1 MIRRIV
7 DAVMMAVVQ
16 GAALIMPLP
25 RRCHLAHRVTSLRN
39 RILLAALGVNRTGMM
54 KNPAI
59 RLNSSL
65 ARAIAVQV
73 CVHACM
79 SAIRMAAPL
88 LALRQGHSPASVGVL
103 LALFSLPQAFLSLP
117 AGRYADR
124 HSLKRPVVICVG
136 FSVFGA
142 ALAALWP
149 VFPALCVAALASG
162 GATAAALIAVQ
173 RHVSRMASNTTEL
186 RQVFS
191 WLAIA
196 PSIANFVGPFAAGL
210 LIDHAGF
217 RAAFGV
223 MAVLPLASWYWV
235 RHTPELPLRPAG
247 EAGKSAWDLLA
258 LPQMRRL
265 LLINWMLSS
274 CWDVHTFVLPM
285 LGHERG
291 LSASAIGT
299 ILGVFAV
306 ATTLVRLAMPMI
318 AARLREW
325 AVIAAAMGSTAVLFA
340 IYPLLHS
347 PLAMGL
353 CSLLLGF
360 SLGSV
365 QPMILSSM
373 HQITPEHRQGEAMG
387 LRMMSLTASGIVMPM
402 LFGATG
408 AFGGVASV
416 FWAVGALV
424 AGGTPAA
431 WGLKPK
437 A

>member
-1 MIRRIV
+1 M
-7 DAVMMAVVQ
+7 
-16 GAALIMPLP
+16 L
-25 RRCHLAHRVTSLRN
+25 
-39 RILLAALGVNRTGMM
+39 MM
-54 KNPAI
+54 KSEI
-59 RLNSSL
+59 GLNRPL
-65 ARAIAVQV
+65 ARAIAIQV
-73 CVHACM
+73 GLHACL

-88 LALRQGHSPASVGVL
+88 LALRQGHSPAAVGVL
-103 LALFSLPQAFLSLP
+103 LALFSLPQAFISLP

-124 HSLKRPVVICVG
+124 HSLKRPIAVSVG

-173 RHVSRMASNTTEL
+173 RHVSRMASNSTEL
-186 RQVFS
+186 KQVFS

-196 PSIANFVGPFAAGL
+196 PSIANFIGPFAAGL

-217 RAAFGV
+217 RAAFAV
-223 MAVLPLASWYWV
+223 MAVLPLASWYGV
-235 RHTPELPLRPAG
+235 RHTPALPPRPAG
-247 EAGKSAWDLLA
+247 DEAGKSAWDLLA

-265 LLINWMLSS
+265 LLINWLFAS

-299 ILGVFAV
+299 ILGGFAV
-306 ATTLVRLAMPMI
+306 ATTLVRMLMPMV
-318 AARLREW
+318 AARLSEW
-325 AVIAAAMGSTAVLFA
+325 AVIAAALGSTALLFG

-347 PLAMGL
+347 PLAMGV
-353 CSLLLGF
+353 CSVLLGF

-402 LFGATG
+402 LFGVTG
-408 AFGGVASV
+408 AIGGVASV
-416 FWAVGALV
+416 FWVVGAIV
-424 AGGTPAA
+424 AGGTRAA
-431 WGLKPK
+431 WGLKRGK
-437 A
+437 

>member
-1 MIRRIV
+1 M
-7 DAVMMAVVQ
+7 
-16 GAALIMPLP
+16 
-25 RRCHLAHRVTSLRN
+25 LRN
-39 RILLAALGVNRTGMM
+39 PISRGAPGANRTHLLM
-54 KNPAI
+54 NSDI
-59 RLNSSL
+59 RLNSAL

-73 CVHACM
+73 CIHACM
-79 SAIRMAAPL
+79 SAVRMAAPL

-124 HSLKRPVVICVG
+124 HSLKRPVVICVV
-136 FSVFGA
+136 FSAFGVG
-142 ALAALWP
+142 LAALWP
-149 VFPALCVAALASG
+149 VFPVLCVAALASG
-162 GATAAALIAVQ
+162 GATAVALIAVQ

-196 PSIANFVGPFAAGL
+196 PSIANFIGPFAAGL

-217 RAAFGV
+217 RVAFAV
-223 MAVLPLASWYWV
+223 MAALPLASWYGV
-235 RHTPELPLRPAG
+235 RHTPTLPLSPRG
-247 EAGKSAWDLLA
+247 EAGQSAWDLLA

-291 LSASAIGT
+291 LSASVIGT

-325 AVIAAAMGSTAVLFA
+325 AVIAAAMGSTAVLFG

-347 PLAMGL
+347 PLAMGF

-373 HQITPEHRQGEAMG
+373 HQITPEHRQGEALG
-387 LRMMSLTASGIVMPM
+387 LRMLSLTASGIVMPM

-416 FWAVGALV
+416 FWAVGAIV
-424 AGGTPAA
+424 AGGTRAA

>member
-1 MIRRIV
+1 M
-7 DAVMMAVVQ
+7 
-16 GAALIMPLP
+16 
-25 RRCHLAHRVTSLRN
+25 
-39 RILLAALGVNRTGMM
+39 
-54 KNPAI
+54 NPDI
-59 RLNSSL
+59 RLNRPL

-73 CVHACM
+73 GIHACM

-117 AGRYADR
+117 VGRYADR
-124 HSLKRPVVICVG
+124 HSVRGPIAVCSG

-149 VFPALCVAALASG
+149 AFPALCVAALASG

-173 RHVSRMASNTTEL
+173 RHVSRMANNTTEL

-196 PSIANFVGPFAAGL
+196 PSIANFIGPFAAGL

-217 RAAFGV
+217 RAAFAL

-235 RHTPELPLRPAG
+235 RQTPALRLSRAG

-347 PLAMGL
+347 PVAMGF

-408 AFGGVASV
+408 ALGGVASV
-416 FWAVGALV
+416 FWAVGAIV
-424 AGGTPAA
+424 AGGSRAA
-431 WGLKPK
+431 WGLKTRGD
-437 A
+437 